1 MVELEIGI
9 TLAEDTLRHIE
20 DLRGNYAKELIG
32 VAGAKSEPAGSSQLP
47 ISTQVGFQPTQTGP
61 VPVTNPH
68 IHSSTAAELL
78 STNSL
83 PHFSTL
89 SASLDDLIS
98 HFDEARGNGHAHKR
112 KDRGQ
117 KGSIVPG
124 MSIEL
129 SGPPGAGKTA
139 IALGIALHAR
149 IGKRS
154 RRSIEGTDEADK
166 EEPGEVLIVGERS
179 CGMYRTSR
187 FTR

>member
-1 MVELEIGI
+1 VII
-9 TLAEDTLRHIE
+9 
-20 DLRGNYAKELIG
+20 AKELIG

-78 STNSL
+78 STSSL

-89 SASLDDLIS
+89 SASMDP
-98 HFDEARGNGHAHKR
+98 R
-112 KDRGQ
+112 Q
-117 KGSIVPG
+117 KGSIEPG

-154 RRSIEGTDEADK
+154 RRSTEGTDEADK